1 MAGGNLSARQ
11 RMINLMYLVFI
22 AMLALQ
28 IDREVLRA
36 FADTNETLEATSVMA
51 GDNNKLFYEN
61 LKTKASKN
69 PQIFGQLYQD
79 ALIVK
84 QKSDVLYNNIE
95 KIKLQI
101 SGDLVAKDGGE
112 IDYKSLESTQVL
124 DKLFFKGEKPTDKAT
139 AFKSNIEEFRKYL
152 FSIAKSENDKS
163 RIQKIFNTSDDKSK
177 SWLNSKFYE
186 QPLIASLT
194 RLSKYQADIRS
205 EENNLV
211 SKMLAGKLEDEII
224 LRKFTAITSGPKII
238 IRGKPADVQ
247 IAFGAY
253 DNSLTGSVN
262 IGGSNIPLKDG
273 SAKVGLS
280 TSSIGKKSLSGVISY
295 TKLNGK
301 TDSEKF
307 TFDYEVVD
315 ATVAKMPPAS
325 ATISADKMNVVYRG
339 VTNPMS
345 ASVSGAKDG
354 SVKLSASNG
363 SLSSAGAGR
372 WNYKPSGGTEVS
384 FTVNAVAFDGKPI
397 SKKMA
402 FRIKDIPAP
411 RGTVRGS
418 FEPKM
423 PRSSLVKSDIGAEIP
438 GFEFPVNIV
447 VTSFILK
454 LSGLPSV
461 KVSGNSMD
469 ARAKDLISK
478 AKPGD
483 VITIIGIQAQLAG
496 EGSGLLL
503 PKISPIVVEL
513 TN

>member
-11 RMINLMYLVFI
+11 KMINLMYLVFI

-36 FADTNETLEATSVMA
+36 FSDTNDTLEATSTMA
-51 GDNNKLFYEN
+51 GENNKLFYDN

-69 PQIFGQLYQD
+69 ATIFGPLYRD
-79 ALIVK
+79 ALKVK
-84 QKSDVLYNNIE
+84 AQSDQIYNHIQQI
-95 KIKLQI
+95 KIDI
-101 SGDLVAKDGGE
+101 STGLVKNNEGE
-112 IDYKSLESTQVL
+112 IDYKALETTEVM
-124 DKLFFKGEKPTDKAT
+124 DKLFFNGEKPTERAND
-139 AFKSNIEEFRKYL
+139 FKSKLEKYSGFL
-152 FSIAKSENDKS
+152 TTISKS
-163 RIQKIFNTSDDKSK
+163 SDDKGRIEK
-177 SWLNSKFYE
+177 VFNTKDTKDRKWLNSKFYE

-205 EENNLV
+205 EENNLI
-211 SKMLAGKLEDEII
+211 SKMLANKLEDEIV
-224 LRKFTAITSGPKII
+224 LRKFTAITAGPRILTI
-238 IRGKPADVQ
+238 GKNEKLK

-262 IGGSNIPLKDG
+262 VEGSNIPLKDG
-273 SAKVGLS
+273 SAEVTLNASSVGD
-280 TSSIGKKSLSGVISY
+280 KSLSGVISY

-301 TDSEKF
+301 TESEKF
-307 TFDYEVVD
+307 TFDYKVVA
-315 ATVAKMPPAS
+315 ATVDKIPAS

-354 SVKLSASNG
+354 TVRLSASNG
-363 SLSSAGAGR
+363 SISSAGNGK
-372 WNYKPSGGTEVS
+372 WNYRAAGGTEVT
-384 FTVNAVAFDGKPI
+384 FKVTATAFDGKPI
-397 SKKMA
+397 TKTMA

-423 PRSSLVKSDIGAEIP
+423 PRSSLIKSDVGAEIP
-438 GFEFPVNIV
+438 GFEFPVNII
-447 VTSFILK
+447 VTSFTVK

-461 KVSGNSMD
+461 KVSGSEMD
-469 ARAKDLISK
+469 ARAKDLINK

-483 VITIIGIQAQLAG
+483 IISIIGIQATLQDG
-496 EGSGLLL
+496 GGILL